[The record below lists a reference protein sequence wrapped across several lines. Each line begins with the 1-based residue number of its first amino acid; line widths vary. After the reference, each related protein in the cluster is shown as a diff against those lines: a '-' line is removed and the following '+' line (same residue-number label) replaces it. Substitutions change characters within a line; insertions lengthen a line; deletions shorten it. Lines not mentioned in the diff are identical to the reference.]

1 MKNLII
7 TLGIIIFISSLA
19 LNLLDLENACL
30 NTISSMFK

>member
-19 LNLLDLENACL
+19 LKLLDLENAYL

>member
-19 LNLLDLENACL
+19 LNLLDLENAYL

>member
-19 LNLLDLENACL
+19 LNLLDLANAYL

>member
-19 LNLLDLENACL
+19 LNLLGLVDAYLKA
-30 NTISSMFK
+30 ISSMFK

>member
-19 LNLLDLENACL
+19 LNLLSLEDAYL
-30 NTISSMFK
+30 KAISSMFR

>member
-19 LNLLDLENACL
+19 LNLLGLEDAYL
-30 NTISSMFK
+30 KAISSKFK